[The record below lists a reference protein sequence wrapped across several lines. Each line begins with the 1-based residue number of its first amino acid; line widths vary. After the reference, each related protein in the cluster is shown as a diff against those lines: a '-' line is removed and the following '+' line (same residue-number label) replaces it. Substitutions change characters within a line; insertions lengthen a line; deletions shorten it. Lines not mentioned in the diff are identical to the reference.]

1 MRINIPFAEWLPDLP
16 TLDNRGATVA
26 ENVIPAQQSYLPF
39 KQPVVFSTSLSARCQ
54 GMVIARD
61 LAGDSFNYVG
71 DNNKL
76 YQLTGTSWSNVSRLV
91 GGAYAT
97 PAEEFWEFTQW
108 GNTVIGVNGLDA
120 PQRIS
125 LGAANFIALPG
136 SPPVA
141 RHIATVR
148 DFVVM
153 GNISATA
160 AMPQAVAWSAINNS
174 DSWTADAATLADRQ
188 DLPGDGGWVQKVIGG
203 EYGVIFQERAIFRM
217 TFVGSPLIF
226 QFDQV
231 QQNIGAYAPQSVIAY
246 QNLIFFLSE
255 DGFYRFDGVNTQPIG
270 RGKVDKTFF
279 ADLDTA
285 NYLRIQASIDPINKL
300 VLWAY
305 PSSNNIGGNPD
316 SILIYNWAFD
326 KWSNVVSVSDIEI
339 LTRSV
344 SGALTLDQLDTISS
358 SIDALPVSLDSRQ
371 WNAGQLILS
380 YFNSNH
386 RLARFTGENMG
397 ATVETGERQLN
408 PKQNGRTYL
417 TEVRPLI
424 QNDGML
430 GGGSSVIPSVRIL
443 SRNSLLGSADAST
456 LATVQSAGFAEV
468 RNTARFQRVQVN
480 IGGGTTWQHLIGV
493 DVEAQEAGGR

>member
-16 TLDNRGATVA
+16 DIGNPGATVA

-54 GMVIARD
+54 GAVIGRD
-61 LAGDSFNYVG
+61 TAGNSYNFAG

-76 YQLTGTSWSNVSRLV
+76 YQLVGTSWSNVSRLI

-97 PAEEFWEFTQW
+97 PSDEFWEFAQW
-108 GNTVIGVNGLDA
+108 GNTVIGVNAFDA

-136 SPPVA
+136 APPQA
-141 RHIATVR
+141 RHIAVVR
-148 DFVVM
+148 DFVVL

-160 AMPQAVAWSAINNS
+160 GMPQAVAWCAINNS

-188 DLPGDGGWVQKVIGG
+188 DLPGDGGWVQKVVGG

-231 QQNIGAYAPQSVIAY
+231 QQNIGAYAPQSVVAY

-255 DGFYRFDGVNTQPIG
+255 DGFYKFDGVNATPIG

-279 ADLDTA
+279 ANLDTS
-285 NYLRIQASIDPINKL
+285 NYLRIQAAIDPVNKL

-305 PSSNNIGGNPD
+305 PTANNTGGNPD
-316 SILIYNWAFD
+316 AILIYNWAFD
-326 KWSNVVSVSDIEI
+326 KWASVVSVTDIEI
-339 LTRSV
+339 ITRSV
-344 SGALTLDQLDTISS
+344 SGALTLDQLDSINT
-358 SIDALPVSLDSRQ
+358 SIDALPVSLDSRR

-380 YFNSNH
+380 YFNNNH
-386 RLARFTGENMG
+386 RLHQFVGENMG
-397 ATVETGERQLN
+397 ATIETGERQLN
-408 PKQNGRTYL
+408 PRQNGRTYL
-417 TEVRPLI
+417 TEVRPI
-424 QNDGML
+424 FQNDGGL
-430 GGGSSVIPSVRIL
+430 GGGISAVTSVRVV
-443 SRNSLLGSADAST
+443 SRNNLLHSVDTSAIT
-456 LATVQSAGFAEV
+456 FVQSAGFAEV

-480 IGGGTTWQHLIGV
+480 INLGSTWQHLIGV